1 MKSLTKKAT
10 LGLLAAAAIAVPIAG
25 CGGGDSSGDSS
36 SSTNDYAPVEKT
48 QTTDTA
54 GSGGGTGGTLALAA
68 DPSGA
73 IKFDKT
79 SLTADAGETTLDFT
93 NDSPVPHA
101 VEIEGNGIEA
111 ETETVTG
118 GKATLTADLKPGTYT
133 FYCPVGVHRAD
144 GMEGTLT
151 VK

>member
-1 MKSLTKKAT
+1 MRLLTNKAT

-25 CGGGDSSGDSS
+25 CGGGDDSS
-36 SSTNDYAPVEKT
+36 DDSSTTNDYAPVEN
-48 QTTDTA
+48 TDTGDSA
-54 GSGGGTGGTLALAA
+54 GGTLALAA

-79 SLTADAGETTLDFT
+79 SLTSDAGKTTLDFT

-133 FYCPVGVHRAD
+133 FYCPVGDHRAD

>member
-1 MKSLTKKAT
+1 MRLLTNKAT

-25 CGGGDSSGDSS
+25 CGSSDDSSDDSS
-36 SSTNDYAPVEKT
+36 SSTDSAPVTNT
-48 QTTDTA
+48 QTTDSGDAA
-54 GSGGGTGGTLALAA
+54 GSGTLALAA

-79 SLTADAGETTLDFT
+79 SLTAPAGKVTIDFT
-93 NDSPVPHA
+93 NESQVPHA
-101 VEIEGNGIEA
+101 VEVEGNGVEE
-111 ETETVTG
+111 ETDTVTG

-133 FYCPVGVHRAD
+133 FYCPVGDHRED

-151 VK
+151 VQ